1 MQKGRAVATNV
12 RVPITF
18 TRSQNEEVL
27 RKLTTANIS
36 DTKVTTVDLAT
47 QTALVTAYM
56 NMMADATARRIY
68 GEFIDA
74 AMALANNVDATK
86 TAGLTTAL
94 GTARTAAQGNT
105 LVKAFLDAQAT
116 IIPLVAVNPT
126 PVPGQATPV
135 VTIAEMI

>member
-1 MQKGRAVATNV
+1 
-12 RVPITF
+12 
-18 TRSQNEEVL
+18 
-27 RKLTTANIS
+27 
-36 DTKVTTVDLAT
+36 
-47 QTALVTAYM
+47 M